1 MRHLDLTFTAL
12 LIPLDFLALLAAA
25 ITAYLLRF
33 SDFFV
38 ALRPILTRIT
48 LSQFLTTSVGFVI
61 IWMLLFVV
69 AGLYAFKPHRPWN
82 ELARIILAS
91 TAGVMVLIAI
101 VFFRREVTTSRFLV
115 IAVWGLSIFYVF
127 LGRTFLRSLRRA
139 LLSARIGH
147 QKIVVI
153 GHSKAAK
160 DLIELY
166 RTRPALGLTVVK
178 KFAAWN
184 ADTRKDVE
192 ALAKKHLIDCV
203 LLADPEI
210 AKDDAL
216 ELIGLSNIY
225 HFQFRYLADL
235 FAARFTNIDVTTIG
249 GIPVIE
255 VKHTPL
261 DGWGRIAKR
270 IFDLVVS
277 GILIVIFSP
286 IMLLTAMAIA
296 LDSRGGVFFSRLPD
310 GSKTMRIG
318 EGATP
323 FHYFKFRSMKQDTHW
338 QRYKELAK
346 HDLRKGDPLVKIKAD
361 PRVTH
366 VGKII
371 RKWSIDEL
379 PELVL
384 VFLGRMSLVGPRPHL
399 PEEVEKYKPHHRQ
412 VLAIKPGITGM
423 AQISGR
429 SDLDFDE
436 EVRLDIWYIENWSLW
451 LDLSILLKTPL
462 AVVTHRGIEEGV

>member
-1 MRHLDLTFTAL
+1 
-12 LIPLDFLALLAAA
+12 
-25 ITAYLLRF
+25 
-33 SDFFV
+33 
-38 ALRPILTRIT
+38 
-48 LSQFLTTSVGFVI
+48 
-61 IWMLLFVV
+61 
-69 AGLYAFKPHRPWN
+69 
-82 ELARIILAS
+82 
-91 TAGVMVLIAI
+91 
-101 VFFRREVTTSRFLV
+101 
-115 IAVWGLSIFYVF
+115 
-127 LGRTFLRSLRRA
+127 
-139 LLSARIGH
+139 
-147 QKIVVI
+147 
-153 GHSKAAK
+153 
-160 DLIELY
+160 
-166 RTRPALGLTVVK
+166 
-178 KFAAWN
+178 
-184 ADTRKDVE
+184 
-192 ALAKKHLIDCV
+192 
-203 LLADPEI
+203 
-210 AKDDAL
+210 
-216 ELIGLSNIY
+216 
-225 HFQFRYLADL
+225 
-235 FAARFTNIDVTTIG
+235 
-249 GIPVIE
+249 
-255 VKHTPL
+255 
-261 DGWGRIAKR
+261 
-270 IFDLVVS
+270 
-277 GILIVIFSP
+277 
-286 IMLLTAMAIA
+286 
-296 LDSRGGVFFSRLPD
+296 
-310 GSKTMRIG
+310 MRIG